1 MCFDFYFLTSR
12 LWLIDCPVISASV
25 EVAMR
30 LYKEASAVPYMG
42 KFIVFAKRPEVD
54 EALMRCF
61 CITDDKVDKVNF
73 HLSLLPFYI
82 TQNLRS

>member
-1 MCFDFYFLTSR
+1 MSCR
-12 LWLIDCPVISASV
+12 LWLIDCPMINAVV

-61 CITDDKVDKVNF
+61 CITDDKVDKVSYSSCRIPISFDLEN
-73 HLSLLPFYI
+73 I
-82 TQNLRS
+82 